1 MALLA
6 RTEHATYCPYKG
18 DCAFYSRHSVADCLM
33 RGVAGSGMTAFG
45 SENEVLDVGFAS
57 LVRWRR
63 AILLLPTS
71 AALRH
76 ERTPRFR
83 APIIVPYNHDRAGLP

>member
-57 LVRWRR
+57 LVRLEKSDPSLANLGRL
-63 AILLLPTS
+63 AP
-71 AALRH
+71 
-76 ERTPRFR
+76 RTNSP
-83 APIIVPYNHDRAGLP
+83 LWCTE